1 MFKTFKDIWNWLL
14 HGEDR
19 EKETEFLP
27 AILEVTETPPSPTG
41 RLVMWSV
48 LILVVVALTWSYLG
62 HINEVAVAAGKVIP
76 SGQIKTIQ
84 VKNKGIVKEINVE
97 EGQLVQEGDVLVVL
111 DPTTTSADYDS
122 LKKRAAYYKLDI
134 QRLTAE
140 LTQQPFVPE
149 EDPDLEAHDLAAE
162 MALYQSR
169 TSDYKTQRQSRVDVI
184 EQRIARLQATQS
196 TYEKYANVLAIE
208 QEKEARLI
216 ELSEQNAI
224 SEFQLL
230 EQQSRTIEY
239 AKNAQA
245 ELDSLNSIKAEIAEA
260 QQNLANVD
268 ASYHKDI
275 MTALVEAKKE
285 YYSIVEAIKKAEEDS
300 RMAIIYAPT
309 SGRVYNL
316 SIHTLGGIVTDAQP
330 LMQIVPE
337 DAKLEFEV
345 YADNKDI
352 GFIKVGQEAEVKV
365 ETFNFQKFGMYKAEV
380 QEISADAVNEPNDQ
394 LRNMKYKL
402 LLDPTSNDINVY
414 GQPAKLEVGMNVS
427 AEIKIKE
434 KRIIDFFLDP
444 FRRYTS
450 EALRER

>member
-1 MFKTFKDIWNWLL
+1 MKKFFKWLTR
-14 HGEDR
+14 GEEVD
-19 EKETEFLP
+19 KETEFLP

-41 RLVMWSV
+41 RLVMWSI
-48 LILVVVALTWSYLG
+48 LLLVVTALAWSILG

-76 SGQIKTIQ
+76 TGQIKTIQ
-84 VKNKGIVKEINVE
+84 VKNKGIIKEINVE
-97 EGQLVQEGDVLVVL
+97 EGQLVEEGDVLVVL
-111 DPTTTSADYDS
+111 DPTTTTADYDS

-140 LTQQPFVPE
+140 LTQQPFTPE
-149 EDPDLEAHDLAAE
+149 EDPDLEAHDLASE

-169 TSDYKTQRQSRVDVI
+169 TSDYHTQRQSRVDVI
-184 EQRIARLQATQS
+184 NQKIAKLQATQA
-196 TYEKYANVLAIE
+196 TYEKFAQVLAIE
-208 QEKEARLI
+208 QEKEARLTD
-216 ELSEQNAI
+216 LSEQNAI
-224 SEFQLL
+224 SQFQLL
-230 EQQSRTIEY
+230 EQQSKTIEY

-245 ELDSLNSIKAEIAEA
+245 QLDELNSIKAEIAEA

-285 YYSIVEAIKKAEEDS
+285 YYAVSESIKKADEDS
-300 RMAIIYAPT
+300 RMATIYAPT

-316 SIHTLGGIVTDAQP
+316 NVHTLGGIVTDAQP

-337 DAKLEFEV
+337 DVKLEFEV

-380 QEISADAVNEPNDQ
+380 MEISADAVNDPSDQ

>member
-1 MFKTFKDIWNWLL
+1 MGKFWKWLV
-14 HGEDR
+14 HGEER

-41 RLVMWSV
+41 RLVMWSI
-48 LILVVVALTWSYLG
+48 LLLVVVALTWAYLG
-62 HINEVAVAAGKVIP
+62 HINEVAVAVGKVIP
-76 SGQIKTIQ
+76 SGQVKTIQ

-97 EGQLVQEGDVLVVL
+97 EGQLVQEGDVLIIL

-122 LKKRAAYYKLDI
+122 LRKRAAYYKLDI

-140 LTQQPFVPE
+140 LTQQPFMPE
-149 EDPDLEAHDLAAE
+149 EDPDLEPHDLAAE

-169 TSDYKTQRQSRVDVI
+169 TSDYQTQRQSRMDVI
-184 EQRIARLQATQS
+184 EQKIARLQATQAS
-196 TYEKYANVLAIE
+196 YEKYAEVLSIE

-216 ELSEQNAI
+216 ALMEQNAI
-224 SEFQLL
+224 AEFQLL

-239 AKNAQA
+239 AKNAQS
-245 ELDSLNSIKAEIAEA
+245 ELDSINSIRAEIAEA

-285 YYSIVEAIKKAEEDS
+285 YYTVTEAIKKADEDS
-300 RMAIIYAPT
+300 RMATIYAPI

-316 SIHTLGGIVTDAQP
+316 NIHTIGGIVTDAQP

-337 DAKLEFEV
+337 DAKLVFEV

-352 GFIKVGQEAEVKV
+352 GFIKVGQEAEVKF
-365 ETFNFQKFGMYKAEV
+365 ETYNFQKFGMYKAEV
-380 QEISADAVNEPNDQ
+380 QEISADAVDEPNNPQQD
-394 LRNMKYKL
+394 KKFKL
-402 LLDPTSNDINVY
+402 ILDPTSNDINVY
-414 GQPAKLEVGMNVS
+414 GNPAKIEVGMNIS

>member
-1 MFKTFKDIWNWLL
+1 MKSIKKFFQWLI
-14 HGEDR
+14 HGEKR

-27 AILEVTETPPSPTG
+27 AILEVTETPPSPIG
-41 RLVMWSV
+41 RFAMWTIV
-48 LILVVVALTWSYLG
+48 ILIVAALAWSILG

-76 SGQIKTIQ
+76 SGQIKTVQ

-97 EGQLVQEGDVLVVL
+97 EGQMVQEGDVLVVL

-122 LKKRAAYYKLDI
+122 LKKRAAYYKLDL

-140 LTQQPFVPE
+140 LTQQPFNPE
-149 EDPDLEAHDLAAE
+149 EDPDLEPHDLAAE

-169 TSDYKTQRQSRVDVI
+169 TSDYRTQRQSRLDVI
-184 EQRIARLQATQS
+184 EQKVSKLQSTQA
-196 TYEKYANVLAIE
+196 TYEKYAEILAIAR
-208 QEKEARLI
+208 EKEARLQY
-216 ELSEQNAI
+216 LSEQNAI

-230 EQQSRTIEY
+230 EQQRETIEY
-239 AKNAQA
+239 TKNAQA
-245 ELDSLNSIKAEIAEA
+245 ELDSINTIRAEIAEA

-275 MTALVEAKKE
+275 MTAMVEAKKE
-285 YYSIVEAIKKAEEDS
+285 YYTVVESIKKADEDS
-300 RMAIIYAPT
+300 RMATIYAPI

-316 SIHTLGGIVTDAQP
+316 NIHTLGGIVTDAQA

-380 QEISADAVNEPNDQ
+380 VEISADANNEPNDQ
-394 LRNMKYKL
+394 QKYMKFKL

>member
-1 MFKTFKDIWNWLL
+1 MKKFFKWLTR
-14 HGEDR
+14 GEEVD
-19 EKETEFLP
+19 KETEFLP

-41 RLVMWSV
+41 RLIMW
-48 LILVVVALTWSYLG
+48 LILLLVVAVLAWSFLG
-62 HINEVAVAAGKVIP
+62 HINEVAVASGKVIP
-76 SGQIKTIQ
+76 SGQVKTVQ
-84 VKNKGIVKEINVE
+84 VKNKGIVKEIRVE
-97 EGQLVQEGDVLVVL
+97 EGQLVQEGDILVVL

-122 LKKRAAYYKLDI
+122 LKKRAAYYKLDL

-162 MALYQSR
+162 LALYQSR
-169 TSDYKTQRQSRVDVI
+169 TSDYKTQRQSRLDII
-184 EQRIARLQATQS
+184 EQKMARLQATQAN
-196 TYEKYANVLAIE
+196 YEKYAQVLAIE
-208 QEKEARLI
+208 QEKEARLTD
-216 ELSEQNAI
+216 LMEQDAI

-230 EQQSRTIEY
+230 EQQSSTIQYE
-239 AKNAQA
+239 KNAQA
-245 ELDSLNSIKAEIAEA
+245 ELDSINSIKAEIAEA

-275 MTALVEAKKE
+275 MTAMVEAKKE
-285 YYSIVEAIKKAEEDS
+285 YYTVTEAIKKADEDS
-300 RMAIIYAPT
+300 RMATIYAPI

-316 SIHTLGGIVTDAQP
+316 NIHTLGGIVTDAQP

-337 DAKLEFEV
+337 DVKLEFEV

-352 GFIKVGQEAEVKV
+352 GFIKVGQEAEVKF
-365 ETFNFQKFGMYKAEV
+365 ETYNFQKFGMYKAEV
-380 QEISADAVNEPNDQ
+380 MEISADAVNEPNNPQQD
-394 LRNMKYKL
+394 KKFKL
-402 LLDPTSNDINVY
+402 ILDPTSNDINVY
-414 GQPAKLEVGMNVS
+414 GQPAKIEIGMSVS

>member
-1 MFKTFKDIWNWLL
+1 MGSLKKFWKWLV
-14 HGEDR
+14 HGEER

-41 RLVMWSV
+41 RLVMWTI
-48 LILVVVALTWSYLG
+48 LLLVVVALAWSILG

-140 LTQQPFVPE
+140 LTQQPFTPE

-169 TSDYKTQRQSRVDVI
+169 TSDYRTQRQSRMDVI
-184 EQRIARLQATQS
+184 DQKLARLQATQAS
-196 TYEKYANVLAIE
+196 YEKYAEVLSIE
-208 QEKEARLI
+208 QEKEARLV

-239 AKNAQA
+239 AKNAKA
-245 ELDSLNSIKAEIAEA
+245 ELDSLNSIRAEIAEA

-285 YYSIVEAIKKAEEDS
+285 YYTVTESIKKADEDS
-300 RMAIIYAPT
+300 RMATIYAPT

-316 SIHTLGGIVTDAQP
+316 NIHTLGGIVTDAQP

-365 ETFNFQKFGMYKAEV
+365 ETFNFQKFGMYRAEV
-380 QEISADAVNEPNDQ
+380 MEISADSVNEPADQ
-394 LRNMKYKL
+394 QKHMKYKL
-402 LLDPTSNDINVY
+402 LLDPTSNDISVY

>member
-1 MFKTFKDIWNWLL
+1 MKKKLKKFFKWLI

-27 AILEVTETPPSPTG
+27 AILEVTETPPSPIG
-41 RLVMWSV
+41 RFVMWTV
-48 LILVVVALTWSYLG
+48 LALIVSAVTWSVLG
-62 HINEVAVAAGKVIP
+62 HINEVAVASGKVIP
-76 SGQIKTIQ
+76 SGQIKTVQ

-122 LKKRAAYYKLDI
+122 LRKRAAYYKLDI

-140 LTQQPFVPE
+140 LTQQPFTPE
-149 EDPDLEAHDLAAE
+149 EDPDLEPHDLAAE

-169 TSDYKTQRQSRVDVI
+169 TSDYRTQRQSREDVI
-184 EQRIARLQATQS
+184 AQKVARLQATQAS
-196 TYEKYANVLAIE
+196 YEKYAEVLAIE
-208 QEKEARLI
+208 QEKEARLVD
-216 ELSEQNAI
+216 LSEQNAI
-224 SEFQLL
+224 SQFQLL

-239 AKNAQA
+239 TKNAQS
-245 ELDSLNSIKAEIAEA
+245 ELDSLNSIRAEIAEA

-285 YYSIVEAIKKAEEDS
+285 YYSVTEAIKKAEEDS
-300 RMAIIYAPT
+300 RMSVIYAPT
-309 SGRVYNL
+309 SGRIYNL
-316 SIHTLGGIVTDAQP
+316 DIHTLGGIVTDAQP

-380 QEISADAVNEPNDQ
+380 LEISADAVNEPNNQQRDK
-394 LRNMKYKL
+394 KYKL
-402 LLDPTSNDINVY
+402 ILDPTSNNINVY
-414 GQPAKLEVGMNVS
+414 GQPAKIEVGMNVS
-427 AEIKIKE
+427 AEIKIKD

>member
-1 MFKTFKDIWNWLL
+1 MGSLRKFWKWLA
-14 HGEDR
+14 HGEERD
-19 EKETEFLP
+19 KETEFLP

-41 RLVMWSV
+41 RLVMWSI
-48 LILVVVALTWSYLG
+48 LLLVVIALAWSFLG

-76 SGQIKTIQ
+76 SGQVKTIQ
-84 VKNKGIVKEINVE
+84 VKNKGIVKEINVT
-97 EGQLVQEGDVLVVL
+97 EGQMVHEGDVLVVL

-140 LTQQPFVPE
+140 LTQQPFTPE

-169 TSDYKTQRQSRVDVI
+169 TSDYRTQRQSRMDVI
-184 EQRIARLQATQS
+184 DQKTARLQATQAS
-196 TYEKYANVLAIE
+196 YEKYAQVLVIE

-216 ELSEQNAI
+216 DLSEQNAI

-245 ELDSLNSIKAEIAEA
+245 QLDEINSIRAEIAEA

-285 YYSIVEAIKKAEEDS
+285 YYSVTEAIKKADEDS
-300 RMAIIYAPT
+300 RMATIYAPI

-316 SIHTLGGIVTDAQP
+316 NIHTLGGIVTDAQP

-337 DAKLEFEV
+337 DVKLEFEV

-352 GFIKVGQEAEVKV
+352 GFIKVGQEAEVKF

-380 QEISADAVNEPNDQ
+380 MEISADAVNEPNNPQQD
-394 LRNMKYKL
+394 KKFKL
-402 LLDPTSNDINVY
+402 ILDPTSNDINVY
-414 GQPAKLEVGMNVS
+414 GNPAKIEIGMNVS

>member
-1 MFKTFKDIWNWLL
+1 MKFWNWLV
-14 HGEDR
+14 HGEER

-41 RLVMWSV
+41 RLVMWS
-48 LILVVVALTWSYLG
+48 ILLLLVIGLVWAFLG
-62 HINEVAVAAGKVIP
+62 HINEVAVANGKVIP
-76 SGQIKTIQ
+76 SGQAKTVQ
-84 VKNKGIVKEINVE
+84 VKNKGIIKEILVE
-97 EGQLVQEGDVLVVL
+97 EGQQVQEGDVLVVL
-111 DPTTTSADYDS
+111 DPTTADADYDS

-140 LTQQPFVPE
+140 LSDQPFTPE
-149 EDPDLEAHDLAAE
+149 EDEDLEAHDLAAE

-169 TSDYKTQRQSRVDVI
+169 TSDHQTQRQSRQDVI
-184 EQRIARLQATQS
+184 DQRRAKLQATQT
-196 TYEKYANVLAIE
+196 TYEKYADALKIA
-208 QEKEARLI
+208 QEKERRLVD
-216 ELSEQNAI
+216 LKEQNAI

-230 EQQSRTIEY
+230 EQQKETIEY

-245 ELDSLNSIKAEIAEA
+245 ELESLSTIQAEIAEA
-260 QQNLANVD
+260 EQNLANVD
-268 ASYHKDI
+268 AAYKKDI

-285 YYSIVEAIKKAEEDS
+285 YYSITESIKKADEDA
-300 RMAIIYAPT
+300 RMATIVAPS

-316 SIHTLGGIVTDAQP
+316 SVHTVGGIVTDAQP

-337 DAKLEFEV
+337 DVTLEFEV

-352 GFIKVGQEAEVKV
+352 GFIKPKMEAEVKV
-365 ETFNFQKFGMYKAEV
+365 ETFNFQKFGMVKADVE
-380 QEISADAVNEPNDQ
+380 EISADAVNEPNDPEK
-394 LRNMKYKL
+394 NKKFKL
-402 LLDPTSNDINVY
+402 ILKPSEKNSIDVFGEEVPLT
-414 GQPAKLEVGMNVS
+414 VGMNVS

-434 KRIIDFFLDP
+434 KRIVDFFLDP

>member
-1 MFKTFKDIWNWLL
+1 MKFWNWLV
-14 HGEDR
+14 HGEER

-41 RLVMWSV
+41 RLVMWS
-48 LILVVVALTWSYLG
+48 ILLLLVIGLVWAFLG
-62 HINEVAVAAGKVIP
+62 HINEVAVANGKVIP
-76 SGQIKTIQ
+76 SGQAKTVQ
-84 VKNKGIVKEINVE
+84 VKNKGIIKEILVE
-97 EGQLVQEGDVLVVL
+97 EGQQVQEGDVLVVL
-111 DPTTTSADYDS
+111 DPTTADADYDS

-140 LTQQPFVPE
+140 LSDQPFTPE

-162 MALYQSR
+162 VALYQSR
-169 TSDYKTQRQSRVDVI
+169 TSDHQTQRKSRQDVI
-184 EQRIARLQATQS
+184 DQRRAKLQATQT
-196 TYEKYANVLAIE
+196 TYEKYADALKIA
-208 QEKEARLI
+208 QEKERRLV
-216 ELSEQNAI
+216 ELKEQNAI

-230 EQQSRTIEY
+230 EQQKETIEY

-245 ELDSLNSIKAEIAEA
+245 ELESLSTIQAEIAEA
-260 QQNLANVD
+260 EQNLANVD
-268 ASYHKDI
+268 AAYKKDI

-285 YYSIVEAIKKAEEDS
+285 YYSVTESIKKADEDS
-300 RMAIIYAPT
+300 RMATIVAPT

-316 SIHTLGGIVTDAQP
+316 SVHTVGGIVTDAQP

-337 DAKLEFEV
+337 DVTLEFEV

-352 GFIKVGQEAEVKV
+352 GFIKPKMEAEVKV
-365 ETFNFQKFGMYKAEV
+365 ETFNFQKFGMIKADVE
-380 QEISADAVNEPNDQ
+380 EISADAVNEPNDPEK
-394 LRNMKYKL
+394 NKKFKL
-402 LLDPTSNDINVY
+402 ILKPSEKNSIDVFGEEVPL
-414 GQPAKLEVGMNVS
+414 AVGMNVS

-434 KRIIDFFLDP
+434 KRIVDFFLDP